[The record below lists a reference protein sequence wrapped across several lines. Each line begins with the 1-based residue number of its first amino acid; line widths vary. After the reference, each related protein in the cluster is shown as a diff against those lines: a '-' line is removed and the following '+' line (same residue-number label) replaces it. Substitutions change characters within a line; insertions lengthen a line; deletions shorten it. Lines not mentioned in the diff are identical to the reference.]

1 VRHHAKAVRGTPDN
15 PMTTQE
21 IEEKAL
27 DLVAPIIG
35 QARAASLVAT
45 IAQLEK
51 VRTVREL
58 RPLLRV

>member
-1 VRHHAKAVRGTPDN
+1 
-15 PMTTQE
+15 MTTQE

-51 VRTVREL
+51 VRTVREI
-58 RPLLRV
+58 RPLLRT